1 MAITRG
7 VLSKAETT
15 KVIVNVQEVT
25 NDETPPAITGG
36 DVTFP
41 AGTCLEG
48 DNYSVVAKTT
58 AQASDRLGFSWSRVS
73 GPAQLTIDAATGE
86 VKTTTAFSRTSNWN
100 NTTSGGNPAAEAT
113 FRATDTAG
121 NSSDVTLTFPITYTG
136 NLASWA
142 TGASQDYEISYRIS
156 QSSSGHLQTSGT
168 TPLNPVYPN
177 IELSGHFDQLEGVT
191 SAAPA
196 GSLSHLFPWNT
207 MKIGT
212 GNSGAKHH
220 FVTSTAGQ
228 LVARQ
233 NFNNTAPDWTSSSTH
248 SLAAAVT
255 SRNHY
260 YYEIQTIPGLA
271 GYSGQFVDDNGQNEE
286 FFRDPDD
293 ITNSRVRVVHSSKAS
308 TVPISTGQPINMGS
322 AHSSPSSTV
331 VFPGDFLCYEQGTY
345 KYVQKYIGET
355 YYAINNGDGTIS
367 FATTK
372 AQAHTGTPDVLF
384 TSAWTSDLQS
394 NYGLIRIRPAV
405 IKENPDT
412 YTISPDYTIGVTT
425 YKNTGSFDFFGSG
438 TEQVY
443 YYDNGQNQTVLSV
456 NATGGPSIGTR
467 TFTTVYGLNV
477 GGTTQTGTT
486 ANAGSP
492 ATFNIVVTPSWG
504 GSSSAFT
511 VLVLRDER
519 MGYHSKT
526 IDIDRLDQ
534 MVDTSGTTIS
544 QNMASWTGGTIYTSN
559 ITGGF
564 TGTKT
569 FTILNASANLVSAN
583 ITKGTET
590 TTSCQINVDAGFAGT
605 GTFDLVVNDLIG
617 NSETISYTINVAQ
630 AAASVQT
637 ITHGS
642 SSPVTGVD
650 YYGYYSQTPTAGS
663 ISPSTVPGFFA
674 GGQVTD
680 QVQYQSAFGNINFY
694 FAVRNQGTAIPQN
707 HFTSITVDDGVN
719 TRVFTSSSASY
730 LGNGGPTGAKW
741 TRWGWTISSSDAQY
755 QRISSLNPNGSATWT
770 ITLA

>member
-36 DVTFP
+36 DFTFP
-41 AGTCLEG
+41 AGSCLEG

-58 AQASDRLGFSWSRVS
+58 AQAADRLGFSWSRVS

-121 NSSDVTLTFPITYTG
+121 NFSDVTLTFPITHTG

-156 QSSSGHLQTSGT
+156 QSSSSYVGTGGT
-168 TPLNPVYPN
+168 TPLSPVYSN
-177 IELSGHFDQLEGVT
+177 TELSGHFDQLEGVT
-191 SAAPA
+191 SSAPS
-196 GSLSHLFPWNT
+196 GSYSHTFPWNT
-207 MKIGT
+207 VKIGT

-220 FVTSTAGQ
+220 LVTTTTGA
-228 LVARQ
+228 LLARR
-233 NFNNTAPDWTSSSTH
+233 NFADTAPDWVSGTTH
-248 SLAAAVT
+248 SLPAAVT
-255 SRNHY
+255 SKDHY

-286 FFRDPDD
+286 FFRNTGD
-293 ITNSRVRVVHSSKAS
+293 IAASRVRVVHSSKAS
-308 TVPISTGQPINMGS
+308 TVPISTGQPINMG
-322 AHSSPSSTV
+322 AAQASPSSTV
-331 VFPGDFLCYEQGTY
+331 LFPGDFLCYEQGTY
-345 KYVQKYIGET
+345 IHQQKYIGET

-367 FATTK
+367 FAKTE

-384 TSAWTSDLQS
+384 NGGWGSTLQQ

-438 TEQVY
+438 NEQVY

-477 GGTTQTGTT
+477 SGTTQTGGTV
-486 ANAGSP
+486 NAGET
-492 ATFNIVVTPSWG
+492 AFFNLTVTPSWSG
-504 GSSSAFT
+504 QSNAFT

-519 MGYHSKT
+519 LGYKSKT

-534 MVDTSGTTIS
+534 MADSGGTTIS
-544 QNMASWTGGTIYTSN
+544 QNMASWTGGTIHTAN

-564 TGTKT
+564 TGAKS

-590 TTSCQINVDAGFAGT
+590 TTTCQIDVDSGFAGT
-605 GTFDLVVNDLIG
+605 GTFDLVVNDLLG
-617 NSETISYTINVAQ
+617 NVETISYTIDVSQ
-630 AAASVQT
+630 AVTSVQT
-637 ITHGS
+637 ITHGT
-642 SSPVTGVD
+642 SSPTGGVD
-650 YYGYYSQTPTAGS
+650 YYGYYSGSPSAGS

-674 GGQVTD
+674 GAQVTD
-680 QVQYQSAFGNINFY
+680 QVQYQSAFGNYNFY
-694 FAVRNQGTAIPQN
+694 FAVRNGGTQIAQN
-707 HFTSITVDDGVN
+707 AFNTITVNDGVN
-719 TRVFTSSSASY
+719 TRTFTSSSASY
-730 LGNGGPTGAKW
+730 LGSGGPSGAQF
-741 TRWGWTISSSDAQY
+741 TRWGWSVSSSDAQY
-755 QRISSLNPNGSATWT
+755 QRISGFTPGTTWT